1 LILSSSIENI
11 IYLLLAINKNKIISF
26 INNLNTS
33 NIIEPIKEIFI
44 RTNTLY
50 KTPEVEIMNV
60 KIYSSPTC
68 SFCMAA
74 KEFFKE
80 NKIKYTDFDVT
91 TNEKYKQEAIKKA
104 GQIGVPVIDID
115 GKIIFGFDKEKIE
128 EIIKNAKK

>member
-1 LILSSSIENI
+1 M
-11 IYLLLAINKNKIISF
+11 IYFLLAIDKNKIISF

-50 KTPEVEIMNV
+50 KIQEVEIMNV

-68 SFCMAA
+68 SFCIAA

-80 NKIKYTDFDVT
+80 KNIKYTDLDIT
-91 TNEKYKQEAIKKA
+91 TNEKYKQEAIEKA
-104 GQIGVPVIDID
+104 GQVGIPVIDID
-115 GKIIFGFDKEKIE
+115 GQIVFGFDKEKIK
-128 EIIKNAKK
+128 EILKNAKK